1 MLRSPCGTAPELKK
15 GVSVT
20 EAKLALVTG
29 GASGIGEAT
38 ARRFAQ
44 GGYRVVI
51 ADRNVERGMEVAN
64 EIVASSGSAAFEEVD
79 LAEAATVDALAKT
92 VLEFHGVPD
101 VLVNSGG
108 VLQNAVRILDMDM
121 VEFDRV
127 LQINL
132 RGTVLVSRVFG
143 SKMCQLG
150 RGSIVQLC
158 SLTTYRAS
166 AQVAYACSKTSLKM
180 LTEIMAAEFGP
191 KGVRVNAV
199 APGYTL
205 TPAMQARMDSG
216 ERDPKM
222 IVDRAALGRFVQSEE
237 VAETI
242 FFLCSPA
249 ASAITGITLPVDCGW
264 LATTA
269 YQSYAAQP

>member
-1 MLRSPCGTAPELKK
+1 MAEP
-15 GVSVT
+15 
-20 EAKLALVTG
+20 KLALVTG
-29 GASGIGEAT
+29 GANGIGEAT
-38 ARRFAQ
+38 ARRFAR

-51 ADRNVERGMEVAN
+51 ADRNVERGRQVAD
-64 EIVASSGSAAFEEVD
+64 EIVACGGSAMFEHVN
-79 LAEAATVDALAKT
+79 LAEAASVDALAKT
-92 VLEFHGVPD
+92 VLKSHGVPD
-101 VLVNSGG
+101 TLVNSGG
-108 VLQNAVRILDMDM
+108 ILQNAVRILDMDM
-121 VEFDRV
+121 AEFDQV

-166 AQVAYACSKTSLKM
+166 AQVAYAMSKTSLKM

-205 TPAMQARMDSG
+205 TPAMQARIDSG
-216 ERDPKM
+216 ERDSKM
-222 IVDRAALGRFVQSEE
+222 IVDKAALGRFVQSDE